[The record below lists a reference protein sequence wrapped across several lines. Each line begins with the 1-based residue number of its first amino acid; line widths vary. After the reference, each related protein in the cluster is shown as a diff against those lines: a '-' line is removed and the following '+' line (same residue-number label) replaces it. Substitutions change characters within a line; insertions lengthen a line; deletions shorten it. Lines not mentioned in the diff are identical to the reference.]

1 MPLYASPDGE
11 GASLSTSTMLVGLAR
26 FSLKGTH
33 DPYDDIE
40 GADDRPLDDVLLEL
54 CLSDPRLRD
63 VKTALASNDRRIPH
77 YLIAEGIRME
87 LADLEASND
96 GKLFIGNGRL
106 VVPFSEKLRTRIIAH
121 IHNSL
126 PGGHGGRTTTYQ
138 QTLAYDAIS
147 STLTGERGLLQYKV
161 EWVGDD
167 QSEPWQPYHNLRSCK
182 ESVQDFHS
190 RNPGRP
196 GPHATFHDYDDDG
209 QLAIALLQ
217 LLDSKYSNKFAPQS
231 EL

>member
-1 MPLYASPDGE
+1 
-11 GASLSTSTMLVGLAR
+11 MLVGLAR

-138 QTLAYDAIS
+138 QFASPAAC
-147 STLTGERGLLQYKV
+147 
-161 EWVGDD
+161 
-167 QSEPWQPYHNLRSCK
+167 PY
-182 ESVQDFHS
+182 SVL
-190 RNPGRP
+190 G
-196 GPHATFHDYDDDG
+196 
-209 QLAIALLQ
+209 
-217 LLDSKYSNKFAPQS
+217 
-231 EL
+231 

>member
-1 MPLYASPDGE
+1 MPLYASPEYAWATILRPRLRPYTDARE
-11 GASLSTSTMLVGLAR
+11 RRRRFTVHLYNVGREPTIA
-26 FSLKGTH
+26 
-33 DPYDDIE
+33 
-40 GADDRPLDDVLLEL
+40 LDDVLLEL

-138 QTLAYDAIS
+138 QVSQWY
-147 STLTGERGLLQYKV
+147 Y
-161 EWVGDD
+161 
-167 QSEPWQPYHNLRSCK
+167 WQGMTN
-182 ESVQDFHS
+182 
-190 RNPGRP
+190 
-196 GPHATFHDYDDDG
+196 T
-209 QLAIALLQ
+209 IARL
-217 LLDSKYSNKFAPQS
+217 PTTV
-231 EL
+231 

>member
-1 MPLYASPDGE
+1 
-11 GASLSTSTMLVGLAR
+11 MLVGLAR

-106 VVPFSEKLRTRIIAH
+106 VVPSVR
-121 IHNSL
+121 NSV
-126 PGGHGGRTTTYQ
+126 
-138 QTLAYDAIS
+138 
-147 STLTGERGLLQYKV
+147 RGLSHTSTIAY
-161 EWVGDD
+161 
-167 QSEPWQPYHNLRSCK
+167 RA
-182 ESVQDFHS
+182 
-190 RNPGRP
+190 
-196 GPHATFHDYDDDG
+196 ATEV
-209 QLAIALLQ
+209 ARRRT
-217 LLDSKYSNKFAPQS
+217 NK
-231 EL
+231 